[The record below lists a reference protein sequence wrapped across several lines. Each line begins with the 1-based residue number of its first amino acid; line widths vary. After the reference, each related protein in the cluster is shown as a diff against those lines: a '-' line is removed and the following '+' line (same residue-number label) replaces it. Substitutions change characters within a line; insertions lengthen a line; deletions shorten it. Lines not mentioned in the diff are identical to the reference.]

1 MSKTER
7 TDGIY
12 ILHIADSLQDVID
25 FLAGKDYSDF
35 VESKL
40 LINAVVRSFEVAG
53 EATKICLTIFVCRI
67 LRLTGRGWQ
76 GSGMC

>member
-25 FLAGKDYSDF
+25 LS
-35 VESKL
+35 
-40 LINAVVRSFEVAG
+40 R
-53 EATKICLTIFVCRI
+53 R
-67 LRLTGRGWQ
+67 Q
-76 GSGMC
+76 GLF